1 MLQFSTPVIKCCN
14 ILALPSLSTLSSRDL
29 VFLQRPWSY
38 TVSETLKNE
47 EERKGTLVQ
56 SEMQMATEDMS
67 NSQSGTRKRKVQP
80 ASIYKTNQ
88 M

>member
-1 MLQFSTPVIKCCN
+1 MQLIG
-14 ILALPSLSTLSSRDL
+14 DL

-56 SEMQMATEDMS
+56 PEMQTATEDMS